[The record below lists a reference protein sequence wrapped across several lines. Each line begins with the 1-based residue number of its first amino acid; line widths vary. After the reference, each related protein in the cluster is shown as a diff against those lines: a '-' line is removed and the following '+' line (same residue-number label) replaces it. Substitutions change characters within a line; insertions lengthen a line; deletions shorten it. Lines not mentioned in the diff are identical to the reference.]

1 MENWVIQELKS
12 LDIGDSR
19 LDKRVKHILNS
30 LSRSPEESIP
40 VSCRTW
46 SETKAAYRC
55 FSNDKVSAN
64 KIMAPHKENIT
75 ERAQQFKRVLVLQD
89 TTELNYSGQKEKQ
102 GVGHKNIK
110 MKETYFFILNSSS
123 VSQVFASV
131 FMMTISG
138 SGMN

>member
-1 MENWVIQELKS
+1 KTSIKTITYLSDTGCLEIQGAS
-12 LDIGDSR
+12 L
-19 LDKRVKHILNS
+19 HILNS

-46 SETKAAYRC
+46 SETKAAYCC

>member
-1 MENWVIQELKS
+1 
-12 LDIGDSR
+12 
-19 LDKRVKHILNS
+19 
-30 LSRSPEESIP
+30 
-40 VSCRTW
+40 
-46 SETKAAYRC
+46 
-55 FSNDKVSAN
+55 
-64 KIMAPHKENIT
+64 MAPHKENIT

-89 TTELNYSGQKEKQ
+89 TTELNYSGQKENKEL
-102 GVGHKNIK
+102 VTKNIK

>member
-1 MENWVIQELKS
+1 M
-12 LDIGDSR
+12 
-19 LDKRVKHILNS
+19 
-30 LSRSPEESIP
+30 
-40 VSCRTW
+40 T
-46 SETKAAYRC
+46 
-55 FSNDKVSAN
+55 
-64 KIMAPHKENIT
+64 PHKENIT

-102 GVGHKNIK
+102 GVGPKNIK